1 MSVSLS
7 VYVVY
12 GAKPKRLAID
22 ISLPSMSGCGFY
34 LYASRL
40 AIASCPRIH
49 CQRTPQHVFFLPTR
63 PSVAPPSM
71 SVVERIKLD
80 GQPNLSI

>member
-22 ISLPSMSGCGFY
+22 LSLPSMSGCG
-34 LYASRL
+34 
-40 AIASCPRIH
+40 ASCVLP
-49 CQRTPQHVFFLPTR
+49 QNSLPKDPQHVFFLPTR